1 MVEKKPNVNDKQ
13 TKDEIL
19 ELVVQKNKFDYNRKL
34 LEQIRDKK
42 FNDQKFSEL
51 GKNQI
56 LPHILNSIRDNKK
69 FEIKSVEM
77 LYSLPVN
84 TFTLINDNDNKI
96 YLVKIKNYEDIDLK
110 KDSDEFK
117 SYISKENTN
126 NRNAI
131 LKSYDIFLNDKYKI
145 DINQKAINTVK
156 NLFQ

>member
-1 MVEKKPNVNDKQ
+1 
-13 TKDEIL
+13 
-19 ELVVQKNKFDYNRKL
+19 
-34 LEQIRDKK
+34 
-42 FNDQKFSEL
+42 
-51 GKNQI
+51 
-56 LPHILNSIRDNKK
+56 
-69 FEIKSVEM
+69 M